1 MLKFKKEVN
10 FYYQEVQKP
19 EEVEIEA
26 ITLYGSREN
35 RFTQKRRGFHKDD
48 RAKSHITIGKLDDYE
63 EDDSDDEKE
72 QQLKKIIKEKI
83 NDDIVDIR
91 IGFSDGDD
99 PALDK
104 DTALDLL
111 TGKKSLIEVYN
122 EYVRN
127 DKKEVIEDV
136 RKQGEKNTILGIIGG
151 VLVGAIGGIVG
162 VNLSKNKQ

>member
-72 QQLKKIIKEKI
+72 QQLKKIIKDYNIDMIIINKDYTPYSIKRDKNIEKLCKELNI
-83 NDDIVDIR
+83 CEQTYAFEIQLI
-91 IGFSDGDD
+91 
-99 PALDK
+99 
-104 DTALDLL
+104 DLIKL
-111 TGKKSLIEVYN
+111 QN
-122 EYVRN
+122 
-127 DKKEVIEDV
+127 
-136 RKQGEKNTILGIIGG
+136 
-151 VLVGAIGGIVG
+151 
-162 VNLSKNKQ
+162 